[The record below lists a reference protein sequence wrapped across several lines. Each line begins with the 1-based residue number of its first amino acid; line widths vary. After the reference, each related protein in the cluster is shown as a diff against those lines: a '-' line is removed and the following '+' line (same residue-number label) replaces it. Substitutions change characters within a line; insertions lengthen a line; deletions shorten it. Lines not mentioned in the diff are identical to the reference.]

1 MTSVPTYDKFIGPVL
16 RVLARHTN
24 GLKTA
29 DVYQQVADEV
39 GLTDEQRD
47 ELLPSGRQPY
57 YQNRIGWAY
66 DRIKRAGLGESVRR
80 GHWALNE
87 AGVDLVE
94 SKPDGLTE
102 AEITEIANTHRVIYS
117 LSDVGDAA
125 SSLVEESEV
134 SHAPSLQTPKEAMDW
149 ALAELNQSVA
159 NELMEFILGLTPDQ
173 FEVLVLD
180 VLLAMGYGASR
191 RSLTRTGGSG
201 DGGIDGIIT
210 LDRLGLEK
218 VYIQAKR
225 WAPGNN
231 VGRPELQGFYGALA
245 IRKANKGVFIT
256 TSTFTTPAVE
266 YAAQVSDG
274 IVLVD
279 GEMLTQLMIE
289 FGVGVS
295 TQRVVKIVRADSDY
309 FDEL

>member
-1 MTSVPTYDKFIGPVL
+1 MTSVPTFDEFIEPIM
-16 RVLARHTN
+16 RVLYRHAG

-29 DVYQQVADEV
+29 EVYRLVANEV
-39 GLTDEQRD
+39 GLTEEQKDEI
-47 ELLPSGRQPY
+47 LPSGRQPY
-57 YQNRIGWAY
+57 YQNRISWAY
-66 DRIKRAGLGESVRR
+66 HRVKHAGYGDGSRR

-87 AGVDLVE
+87 KGRALMEARPEGLCEVE
-94 SKPDGLTE
+94 HAFIVAAVGPSHQDGE
-102 AEITEIANTHRVIYS
+102 E
-117 LSDVGDAA
+117 A
-125 SSLVEESEV
+125 SSPPRADDSDDDVRR
-134 SHAPSLQTPKEAMDW
+134 QTPIEAIDR
-149 ALAELNQSVA
+149 AISELNQSVA
-159 NELMEFILGLTPDQ
+159 NELMEFILALTPDQ

-231 VGRPELQGFYGALA
+231 VSRPELQGFYGALA
-245 IRKANKGVFIT
+245 MRQANKGVFIT
-256 TSTFTTPAVE
+256 TSEFSQPARE
-266 YAAQVSDG
+266 YAAQVSNG

-289 FGVGVS
+289 YGVGVS
-295 TQRVVKIVRADSDY
+295 TQRVVKVVRADSDY
-309 FDEL
+309 FEGV

>member
-1 MTSVPTYDKFIGPVL
+1 MTSIPTYDRFIKPVL
-16 RVLARHTN
+16 RVLAKHTN

-39 GLTDEQRD
+39 GLTEVQH
-47 ELLPSGRQPY
+47 
-57 YQNRIGWAY
+57 QNRIGWAY
-66 DRIKRAGLGESVRR
+66 DRLKRAGLGESIQR
-80 GHWALNE
+80 GHWALSD
-87 AGVDLVE
+87 AGRE
-94 SKPDGLTE
+94 FIKARPNGLSDE
-102 AEITEIANTHRVIYS
+102 EIYEIANVDRV
-117 LSDVGDAA
+117 A
-125 SSLVEESEV
+125 SSNDDEHAEATSLAEESEQL
-134 SHAPSLQTPKEAMDW
+134 SSALFQTPKEAMDW

-159 NELMEFILGLTPDQ
+159 NELMEFILALTPDQ

-191 RSLTRTGGSG
+191 RSLTRVGGSG
-201 DGGIDGIIT
+201 DSGIDDIIT

-231 VGRPELQGFYGALA
+231 VGRPDLQGFYGALA

-256 TSTFTTPAVE
+256 TSAFTAPAIEYVE
-266 YAAQVSDG
+266 QVSHG
-274 IVLVD
+274 IVFVD
-279 GEMLTQLMIE
+279 GETLTQLMIE

-295 TQRVVKIVRADSDY
+295 TQRVVKVVRADSDY
-309 FDEL
+309 FHEL